1 MELSTYCGCCEEVLM
16 RKYWSSIKE
25 VAGICLAHSYSR
37 TAKLIEL
44 KSNIN
49 VAHTGGVGFMY
60 VACY

>member
-1 MELSTYCGCCEEVLM
+1 MESSTYRGCCEEVLM

-25 VAGICLAHSYSR
+25 VAGVCLAHSYSR

-49 VAHTGGVGFMY
+49 VAHTSVGFM
-60 VACY
+60 